1 MTDLTTEFAAS
12 NGHKIVRQHD
22 DRLAIFDPRGTI
34 DRGVRAS
41 LTAALREYFT
51 AERDAELG
59 RWRDEES
66 PDYVVYPARAG
77 SIIILHEPT
86 GRQRYLTGRAEAKI
100 ATGQFADTARRYFAT
115 NPEPKPWHDAEA
127 GTFWRVHPKYTGA
140 TGRLAIAHGD
150 DTFTDEC

>member
-1 MTDLTTEFAAS
+1 MTDMTTEFAAS

-51 AERDAELG
+51 AERDAELD

-66 PDYVVYPARAG
+66 PDYVVYPSRAG
-77 SIIILHEPT
+77 SITILHEPT
-86 GRQRYLTGRAEAKI
+86 GRQRYLTGRAEARI
-100 ATGQFADTARRYFAT
+100 ATGQFAHTARRYFAN
-115 NPEPKPWHDAEA
+115 NPNPKPWHSAEVGTLWRITA
-127 GTFWRVHPKYTGA
+127 GALGKT
-140 TGRLAIAHGD
+140 RLAIAHGD
-150 DTFTDEC
+150 ATF